1 MVFPVPSR
9 VTVIVASVLAWMPLI
24 RIVSVMLDMVS
35 SAFIFV
41 AVVTV
46 CFFPLEFTAVFVT
59 VFNMQ
64 PSG

>member
-24 RIVSVMLDMVS
+24 MVVSVMLDMVS

-46 CFFPLEFTAVFVT
+46 CFFPLEFTVVFVT
-59 VFNMQ
+59 AFNME